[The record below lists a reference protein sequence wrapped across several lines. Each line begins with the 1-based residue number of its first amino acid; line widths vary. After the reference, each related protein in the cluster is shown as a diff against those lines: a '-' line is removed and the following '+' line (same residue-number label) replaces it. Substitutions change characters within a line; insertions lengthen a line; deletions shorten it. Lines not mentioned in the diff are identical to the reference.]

1 MPRYP
6 NPPDDGPP
14 TKEELTI
21 LWLLWEH
28 GAGTTRDIRDDLAG
42 AGHSRAVNTV
52 GRLLAAMEAKG
63 LLVARDDRRPRRY
76 LPAMSQAEMQQRLVT
91 DLVNAAFRGLPA
103 ALVKA
108 LLATPLS
115 TDDLL
120 DIRKAV
126 RDRFEAVD

>member
-1 MPRYP
+1 M
-6 NPPDDGPP
+6 
-14 TKEELTI
+14 TI